1 MPASQGNNPFWFLNQ
16 RSPVFAR
23 LCIASS
29 SSPLATQ
36 VGLGVLRD
44 GGNGFDAAMAMA
56 EVMAVVEPMFSSLGG
71 DTMIL
76 AWSAADRRVYGL
88 NGSGP
93 APSGASLEQIGPG
106 PFVPEQGATSVT
118 LPGALAGWLA
128 LQERFRSRSLEQL
141 WEPAIRYAREGYP
154 MGVSRSPGSDNTRSR

>member
-1 MPASQGNNPFWFLNQ
+1 MSASQGNNPFWFLNR
-16 RSPVFAR
+16 RSPVFVKE
-23 LCIASS
+23 CIASS

-44 GGNGFDAAMAMA
+44 GGNAFDAAVAMA
-56 EVMAVVEPMFSSLGG
+56 GMMAVVEPMFSDLGG

-76 AWSAADRRVYGL
+76 AWSATDQRVYGL

-93 APSGASLEQIGPG
+93 APSGASLERIGPG
-106 PFVPEQGATSVT
+106 PFVPDHGATPVT

-128 LQERFRSRSLEQL
+128 LLERFGSRSLEPL
-141 WEPAIRYAREGYP
+141 W
-154 MGVSRSPGSDNTRSR
+154 